1 MSELYIPKGCTTLD
15 KSTFS
20 FQIRLG
26 IQGYPNTSK
35 TWAALTFPNPIVLN
49 MDRKLG
55 AHVGRTDVIETPMW
69 YPPFVDSI
77 VMRDGALAPP
87 NRKDAVLKWI
97 GTEGMKLSENQTL
110 IVDGSTQLQN
120 AFKAQYDLNPE
131 IEAKS
136 GKINKYGQFT
146 QKITYFTDIF
156 ETLKSLKCHV
166 VYICHETGARDDD
179 GEMTTGV
186 RPLLSG
192 QMGDQMAG
200 HFSDWFRA
208 LAIAKPLTDDRKAKM
223 KAAFNLTDERVKE
236 WCASTDNETIYLW
249 QTQSDEVAKCG
260 TSLLNAPKL
269 ILANYKEY
277 AKYQR
282 KVN

>member
-1 MSELYIPKGCTTLD
+1 MSELYIPKGCQTLD
-15 KSTFS
+15 KADFS

-35 TWAALTFPNPIVLN
+35 TWAALTFPNPIVINL
-49 MDRKLG
+49 DRKLG
-55 AHVGRTDVIETPMW
+55 AHQGRTDVIEIPMW
-69 YPPFVDSI
+69 YPPFVDDI
-77 VMRDGALAPP
+77 IKRDGILAPP
-87 NRKDAVLKWI
+87 NRKDAVLKWL
-97 GTEGMKLSENQTL
+97 GTEGMKLSKEQTL
-110 IVDGSTQLQN
+110 VVDGSTQLQN

-146 QKITYFTDIF
+146 QKITYFTDVF
-156 ETLKSLKCHV
+156 ETLKMLKCNV
-166 VYICHETGARDDD
+166 IYICHETIARDDE
-179 GEMTTGV
+179 GEATTGV

-208 LAIAKPLTDDRKAKM
+208 ITIAKPMNDERKAKM
-223 KAAFNLTDERVKE
+223 KTAFNLTEEKVKE
-236 WCASTDNETIYLW
+236 WCDSTNNETIYLW
-249 QTQSDEVAKCG
+249 QTQSDEIVKCG